1 MIPLT
6 IPPVC
11 LVPNCQ
17 QGRQIL
23 SNEGGSRRYMLTCR
37 NHYAGLISKKDTKT
51 A

>member
-1 MIPLT
+1 MSSLT
-6 IPPVC
+6 IPPAC

-37 NHYAGLISKKDTKT
+37 NHYAGLIPKTRTKT